1 MIIRDFTKLPLLA
14 EGGEGLLYRYKGMVI
29 KCYKPCVDLAAKQ
42 RKVQL
47 LMSKTLPKEVVCPK
61 EEVLDKKKQFVGY
74 AMQAVSGEEFRMLSN
89 KKYIKANH
97 ISTKEI
103 LQMLLCIKETISKL
117 HAQNIYLGDLNDQNI
132 LFDEK
137 GQIYLI
143 DCDSWTI
150 ENERCQVAMDLFKD
164 PLLLGDAF
172 DEKTDFYAFCV
183 LAFKALTRIHPF
195 GGTMSPDLH
204 ILERMARGIS
214 VIDNPSVKIPRTAK
228 SWRNLSPDLLKALKA
243 VFEDGVRT
251 MGEELSEMALNLKY
265 CNTDKEYY
273 YGGYTVC
280 PLCDKQA
287 TVLITPVS
295 QGAVTT
301 IKLTALLQQS
311 DIEMVLN
318 PYLYIN
324 KKNEVVD
331 LRSGKREAYTSGKRY
346 YFTDSQVMVVE
357 DREYFCIHGK
367 ERYHFDKR
375 YKSTIVVE
383 GDCVYY
389 RNQQN
394 SLCKVTVHPLGN
406 HILPLCTCANT
417 AYFEVSDGHY
427 GVFNIYDSKIIFHS
441 DGYNCEI
448 LHKKPVLT
456 YGLHY
461 DKATDAWL
469 VVMEDASG
477 GYRTLILHQTT
488 MLFDTEQLLYSCP
501 LGNLCIFHHTIFFPM
516 DGKIR
521 GYAYQKN
528 QYKDFT
534 CDVVDTDSRLIR
546 RKKQFLIVKEENLYT
561 FGG

>member
-1 MIIRDFTKLPLLA
+1 MIIRDFAKLLLLA
-14 EGGEGLLYRYKGMVI
+14 EGGEGWIYEYKGLAI
-29 KCYKPCVDLAAKQ
+29 KRYKPCVDLAAKR

-47 LMSKTLPKEVVCPK
+47 LMGKALPAEVVCPK
-61 EEVLDKKKQFVGY
+61 EEVLDRKRQFVGY
-74 AMQAVSGEEFRMLSN
+74 AMKKVLGEEFRMLSN

-103 LQMLLCIKETISKL
+103 LQMLLCIKETLYKL
-117 HAQNIYLGDLNDQNI
+117 HTQSIYIGDLNDQNI

-150 ENERCQVAMDLFKD
+150 ENERCQVAMDLFRD
-164 PLLLGDAF
+164 PFLVGDAF

-204 ILERMARGIS
+204 ILERMSRGIS

-228 SWRNLSPDLLKALKA
+228 SWRNLSPDFLKALKR

-251 MGEELSEMALNLKY
+251 MGEELSEMASNLKY
-265 CNTDKEYY
+265 CKMDDEYY

-287 TVLITPVS
+287 KVSVNPVS
-295 QGAVTT
+295 QGRVEKV
-301 IKLTALLQQS
+301 KLTALLQQS

-324 KKNEVVD
+324 KKGEVVD
-331 LRSGKREAYTSGKRY
+331 LRSGQRVVYTPRKRY
-346 YFTDSQVMVVE
+346 YFTDSQVSVVE
-357 DREYFCIHGK
+357 DREYFCICGR
-367 ERYHFDKR
+367 ESYRFDKQ

-383 GDCVYY
+383 GDCIYY
-389 RNQQN
+389 RNRQN

-406 HILPLCTCANT
+406 HILPLCACANT
-417 AYFEVSDGHY
+417 AYFEVFDGHY
-427 GVFNIYDSKIIFHS
+427 GVLNVYDGKIIFHS

-448 LHKKPVLT
+448 LHNKAVLS
-456 YGLHY
+456 YGIHY
-461 DKATDAWL
+461 DKAADVWL
-469 VVMEDASG
+469 VVMEDSSG
-477 GYRTLILHQTT
+477 MYRTLILHQTT
-488 MLFDTEQLLYSCP
+488 ILFDTEQLLYACS
-501 LGNLCIFHHTIFFPM
+501 LSNLCIFHRIIFIPV

-521 GYAYQKN
+521 GYAYEKD

-534 CDVVDTDSRLIR
+534 CDVVDADSRLIR
-546 RKKQFLIVKEENLYT
+546 RGKQFLIVNEENLYT